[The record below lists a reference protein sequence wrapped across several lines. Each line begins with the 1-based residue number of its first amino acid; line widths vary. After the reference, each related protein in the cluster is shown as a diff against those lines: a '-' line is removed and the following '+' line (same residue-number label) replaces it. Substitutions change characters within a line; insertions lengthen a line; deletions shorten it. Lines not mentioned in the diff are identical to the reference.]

1 VAQAEQYRAEIPEK
15 PLVWLV
21 LLQTGRAESR
31 RTTRETMTSNRFIRK
46 ERESYRFC
54 SNGSPEGVIQRCG
67 WLEHRGEAVERK
79 RVEVLLIEGE
89 GCLE

>member
-1 VAQAEQYRAEIPEK
+1 
-15 PLVWLV
+15 
-21 LLQTGRAESR
+21 
-31 RTTRETMTSNRFIRK
+31 MTSNRFIRK